1 MNRAARQKYLD
12 EIYALDN
19 AGRRRRS
26 VTEIVVICTIWC
38 VIVAISVLILVG
50 SVVLTVAVVR
60 RFWA

>member
-1 MNRAARQKYLD
+1 
-12 EIYALDN
+12 
-19 AGRRRRS
+19 

-60 RFWA
+60 RFWS